1 MTQRATFSSGHIPS
15 LRLAFTLPELMIT
28 MALFSL
34 VALVDIYTHVFGLR
48 MNELTQTRM
57 GTGSKTR
64 AALQLLMEE
73 VRTAHRVQIGNGG
86 ASSFTEIPIFTA
98 QNGNAIQVYPGSAT
112 NVLIRY
118 YLDNGT
124 DQLMK
129 VDTNGVN
136 EVVARGIGN
145 ALVFRAEDSF
155 GTILPNN
162 FNNRVI
168 ALNLDFYQ
176 LDGGGGAIGS
186 GYLYD
191 AFRLTLQVTR
201 RALQ

>member
-1 MTQRATFSSGHIPS
+1 MTQRATFSSRNIPS

-34 VALVDIYTHVFGLR
+34 VALAGIYTHVFGLR

-64 AALQLLMEE
+64 AALQLMLEE
-73 VRTAHRVQIGNGG
+73 VRTAHRVQVGNGSG
-86 ASSFTEIPIFTA
+86 STFAEIPIFTA

-112 NVLIRY
+112 NVYIRY
-118 YLDNGT
+118 YLDNAT
-124 DQLMK
+124 DQLRK
-129 VDTNGVN
+129 LETNGMT
-136 EVVARGIGN
+136 EVVARGISN
-145 ALVFRAEDSF
+145 NLVFTAEDPL

-176 LDGGGGAIGS
+176 LDGGGGTIGS
-186 GYLYD
+186 GHLYD

>member
-1 MTQRATFSSGHIPS
+1 MNQRATFSSGHIPS

-34 VALVDIYTHVFGLR
+34 VALVGIYTHVFGLR

-73 VRTAHRVQIGNGG
+73 VRTAHRVQIGNGS
-86 ASSFTEIPIFTA
+86 ASYFTEIPIFTA

-145 ALVFRAEDSF
+145 ELVFRAEDSL
-155 GTILPNN
+155 GTLLPNN
-162 FNNRVI
+162 LNNRVI

-176 LDGGGGAIGS
+176 LDGGGGGIGS